1 MNIKHITLASLFL
14 VPVAYAADK
23 EPMDGMPMDH
33 KGMNMPMDQKSAGQ
47 TATATGTVKKVN
59 TESGTR
65 HHCPRPGRS
74 VGLAVDDDGLQSKA

>member
-33 KGMNMPMDQKSAGQ
+33 KGMNMPMDQNDWGA
-47 TATATGTVKKVN
+47 
-59 TESGTR
+59 
-65 HHCPRPGRS
+65 P
-74 VGLAVDDDGLQSKA
+74 